1 MKNQARLIPA
11 TLADY
16 PAIQNMARFYV
27 YDISR
32 TCGFLSHEW
41 ACPKDGLYECFDFKI
56 YFAEENRRAFLI
68 KVDEELAGF
77 ALLHKQCKGEKNYWE
92 MGEFFIFGKFQ
103 SKGIGEKI
111 AREIWQQFQGSW
123 EVLVIPENIPAYG
136 FWKSVI
142 TKYTYSCFTES
153 VEKVDFDVHQPQR
166 IIFKF
171 ESSPYH
177 LRLATIEDAA
187 AIVDLQIR
195 GWKHAYKSIIDQSYL
210 DHIYPEKRLNWRLE
224 NMAKGDNWTFVVEH
238 NGKIVGECDAGY
250 SSTPEFGKGE
260 IFALYVDKDHHRK
273 GIATML
279 WKTAVEKLRQENL
292 VPFIVITLTKNS
304 PARAFYQSMGC
315 IACSEVQ
322 TTIDGKLYD
331 EVVYAC
337 KAHKQD

>member
-1 MKNQARLIPA
+1 MENQARLIPA

-16 PAIQNMARFYV
+16 PVIQNMARFYV

-32 TCGFLSHEW
+32 SCGFTSHEW
-41 ACPKDGLYECFDFKI
+41 ACPKNGMYECFDFKI
-56 YFAEENRRAFLI
+56 YFTEENRRAFLI
-68 KVDEELAGF
+68 KVDDELAGF
-77 ALLHKQCKGEKNYWE
+77 VLLHKQFKDEEFYWE
-92 MGEFFIFGKFQ
+92 IGEFFIFGKFQ
-103 SKGIGEKI
+103 GKRIGEKI

-123 EVLVIPENIPAYG
+123 KVSVIPENIPAYG
-136 FWKSVI
+136 FWKRVI
-142 TKYTYSCFTES
+142 AAHTNEHFTES

-195 GWKHAYKSIIDQSYL
+195 GWKHAYKGIIDQSYL

-224 NMAKGDNWTFVVEH
+224 NMAKGNNWTFVVEH
-238 NGKIVGECDAGY
+238 NGKIVGECDVGY

-304 PARAFYQSMGC
+304 PARAFYQSMGG
-315 IACSEVQ
+315 IVCSDVQ

-337 KAHKQD
+337 EAHKRD